1 MWKGAEEESSQTAS
15 HIVIFLEPSDSW
27 YRHTELLCVSTV
39 YCIHLHIS
47 LKDIQVKTRFPCSH
61 LFYLNCASVKTN
73 LQYLP

>member
-27 YRHTELLCVSTV
+27 YCHTELLCTPG
-39 YCIHLHIS
+39 Y
-47 LKDIQVKTRFPCSH
+47 KDIQVKTRFPCSH